1 MNDQPE
7 AIPNENAN
15 IDDIPDFLKMNVAE
29 EFDKARKAAEEQAR
43 KVAEAEVV

>member
-7 AIPNENAN
+7 AMPNEDAN
-15 IDDIPDFLKMNVAE
+15 VDDIPDFLKMNVAE

-43 KVAEAEVV
+43 RIAEAEVV

>member
-7 AIPNENAN
+7 AMLNENAN

-29 EFDKARKAAEEQAR
+29 EVNKARKAAEEQAR
-43 KVAEAEVV
+43 RIAEAEGV